1 MPTSVAENVYSIQV
15 PSLFPVGPTNCY
27 LVNSGEP
34 SLIDVGLKSRK
45 SYETFIRE
53 LSSLHLAPKDIEK
66 VVVTHA
72 HVDHFGLIRKLQ
84 ESSSCDVYVHAED
97 FQFVS
102 DYEGAYL
109 RRLDYFGGIL
119 RDSGTPQKILDDL
132 QSAYL
137 FLRDVGDT
145 PDNCKRIND
154 GDMIRM
160 GNVKLDVVH
169 TPGHTIGEITLVW
182 EEKGIL
188 FCGDHLLNDIT
199 PNVGVTLREGSH
211 LSLLPDYMKS
221 LEKTLRMRGNI
232 AFPGHRDIIQ
242 DFRSR
247 ASQIMRHHEERKNT
261 MLNTIADG
269 EKNASEISKIVFGR
283 IALSEIP
290 LAIAETMSHMKVL
303 EDEGKVSSFRRGDVT
318 YYYANK

>member
-1 MPTSVAENVYSIQV
+1 
-15 PSLFPVGPTNCY
+15 
-27 LVNSGEP
+27 
-34 SLIDVGLKSRK
+34 
-45 SYETFIRE
+45 
-53 LSSLHLAPKDIEK
+53 
-66 VVVTHA
+66 
-72 HVDHFGLIRKLQ
+72 
-84 ESSSCDVYVHAED
+84 VHAED

-132 QSAYL
+132 RSAYL

-154 GDMIRM
+154 GDTIGM

-182 EEKGIL
+182 KEKGIL

-199 PNVGVTLREGSH
+199 PNVGVTLRDGSH

-221 LEKTLRMRGNI
+221 LEKTLRMPGNI

-303 EDEGKVSSFRRGDVT
+303 EDEGKVSSCRRGDVT
-318 YYYANK
+318 YYYANE